1 MHQKRLF
8 PRSGVLTIF
17 FRPMV
22 CSWTPWYLSFPSIR
36 AKTKETIKSRRKEER
51 EKGIMEERKKG
62 RNELEIKD
70 ILSKN
75 VLTEALVTE

>member
-1 MHQKRLF
+1 
-8 PRSGVLTIF
+8 
-17 FRPMV
+17 
-22 CSWTPWYLSFPSIR
+22 
-36 AKTKETIKSRRKEER
+36 
-51 EKGIMEERKKG
+51 MEERKKG